1 MLAAIKKITYNSQ
14 IYIKMKRLTLLSLIV
29 VIASVTTINAQTIA
43 LHTSSGVQ
51 IFKGTTTL
59 LTAYNSAQNGDTLYL
74 SGGIFTP
81 PPTFDKQLM
90 IIGAGHYV
98 DSTLATGKTVLNGNI
113 TISGNADSFYLE
125 GVEITGTFLFT
136 TNHSVNNV
144 TIKRCKFNNLLN
156 IPGNL
161 TTPSNNLALI
171 GNVFENAVY
180 LNNAQNAVISNCIV
194 QVNIAWSN
202 GNLISN
208 SILMFNSAYAIHDSH
223 NNQINNNIII
233 GAAPV
238 SGSGNVFNNNLFV
251 AASPLYGSSATT
263 IGNYTGIAQSA
274 IFINQSGFAFN
285 YAHNYKLQNPGT
297 YLGTDGLQVGLYG
310 GTFPYKEGAVPLNPH
325 IQTKTIAPTTDT
337 NGNLQI
343 QIKVS
348 AQNNKL

>member
-1 MLAAIKKITYNSQ
+1 
-14 IYIKMKRLTLLSLIV
+14 MKRQTLLSLIV
-29 VIASVTTINAQTIA
+29 VIATAMTINAQTIA

-51 IFKGTTTL
+51 ILKGTTTL

-74 SGGIFTP
+74 SGGTFTP
-81 PPTFDKQLM
+81 PPAFDKQLM

-98 DSTLATGKTVLNGNI
+98 DSTLATGKTIINGNI
-113 TISGNADSFYLE
+113 TLSGNADMFYLE
-125 GVEITGTFLFT
+125 GVEVTGTFAFT

-144 TIKRCKFNNLLN
+144 TIKRCKINGLFTV
-156 IPGNL
+156 PGT
-161 TTPSNNLALI
+161 TTPSYNLALI

-180 LNNAQNAVISNCIV
+180 LNNAQNAVMSNCIV
-194 QVNIAWSN
+194 QINIAWSN
-202 GNLISN
+202 GSLISN
-208 SILMFNSAYAIHDSH
+208 NILMFNGAYAIHDSH

-238 SGSGNVFNNNLFV
+238 SGSGNIFNNNLFV
-251 AASPLYGSSATT
+251 AATPLYGSSPTT
-263 IGNYTGIAQSA
+263 IGNYTGVAQSA
-274 IFINQSGFAFN
+274 IFINQSGFSFN

-297 YLGTDGLQVGLYG
+297 YLGTDGSQVGIFG

-325 IQTKTIAPTTDT
+325 IQTKNIAPTTDT